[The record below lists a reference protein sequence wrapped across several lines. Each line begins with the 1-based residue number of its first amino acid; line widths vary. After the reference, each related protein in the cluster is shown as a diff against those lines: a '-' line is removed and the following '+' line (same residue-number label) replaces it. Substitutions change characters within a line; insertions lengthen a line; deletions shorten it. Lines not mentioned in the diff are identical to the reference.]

1 MTTGADPPRG
11 VAAMSVL
18 RWLLVAL
25 LAAVA
30 LASVLYVAGAFTRG
44 AGRGEGAA
52 VGAGQPSP
60 TLYTCPM
67 HPQIIRDRP
76 GECPICGM
84 TLVPKQAAGTGGA
97 PAAAAQS
104 DGGVAGLVPVEL
116 TPERIQ
122 LSGIRTAPAKREP
135 LRSVVRASGVISPTE
150 RGMAQI
156 NIRFAG
162 WIQKLRVSETGRP
175 VRKGEILATIYS
187 PDVLR
192 AQQELITARGWS
204 QGSPAGAAHGLPVG
218 NLAEDARRRLELL
231 GVAETEIAEIVRTGQ
246 PLRDVPVRSPVAG
259 TVIRKDAVEG
269 AYVQPGSV
277 LYTVADLSTVWVVAE
292 VSESEVRRVRVGQA
306 ARLELPAYPGQTF
319 VGKVSF
325 VYPTLDAQTRTLRLR
340 VELRNPK
347 QLLRPGMYGTILLE
361 LPASDGLVVPSE
373 AVVDTGEVQYVFVA
387 KPGGRFEPRQ
397 VKVGARA
404 DGRAEILDGLR
415 VDEVVVTTAN
425 FLIDSES
432 RLRAAVAGHPA
443 AAGH

>member
-1 MTTGADPPRG
+1 
-11 VAAMSVL
+11 
-18 RWLLVAL
+18 
-25 LAAVA
+25 
-30 LASVLYVAGAFTRG
+30 
-44 AGRGEGAA
+44 
-52 VGAGQPSP
+52 
-60 TLYTCPM
+60 
-67 HPQIIRDRP
+67 
-76 GECPICGM
+76 
-84 TLVPKQAAGTGGA
+84 
-97 PAAAAQS
+97 
-104 DGGVAGLVPVEL
+104 VPVEL

-135 LRSVVRASGVISPTE
+135 LRSVVRASGVISPSE

-162 WIQKLRVSETGRP
+162 WIQKLRVSETGRQ

-192 AQQELITARGWS
+192 AQQELITARGWA

-218 NLAEDARRRLELL
+218 NLTEDARRRLELL
-231 GVAETEIAEIVRTGQ
+231 GVADTEIAEIERAGQ
-246 PLRDVPVRSPVAG
+246 PVRDMPVRSPVAG

-269 AYVQPGSV
+269 AYVQPGSI

-292 VSESEVRRVRVGQA
+292 VSESDVRRVRVGQA

-325 VYPTLDAQTRTLRLR
+325 VYPMLDAQTRTLRLR

-361 LPASDGLVVPSE
+361 LPASEGLVVPSE

-415 VDEVVVTTAN
+415 ADEVVVTTAN